1 MRRMRI
7 AGSRMT
13 SRMMVEG
20 KLSASRPDN
29 LRGCR
34 TPANGSMILQANVA
48 RADKLRACPTPVYD
62 KLSACRREPPR
73 RVEIP
78 SLTMPFELRLLHEIE
93 IESRRVRRP
102 AFG

>member
-1 MRRMRI
+1 
-7 AGSRMT
+7 
-13 SRMMVEG
+13 
-20 KLSASRPDN
+20 
-29 LRGCR
+29 
-34 TPANGSMILQANVA
+34 MILQANVA

-62 KLSACRREPPR
+62 KLSACRREHPR

-102 AFG
+102 AFGGVVADGDRQRRYAGDVHPGPRRNLDRFVTGAE